1 MAKRKRRF
9 CARGK
14 YPVNPPQAMKEHCS
28 WLVAGHDYVPADGP
42 RGRRAT
48 PWSSHGALLIEV
60 CGADLAEVGATVAEL
75 IDTIEGCGDAAF
87 RLRPGGTASDRRVL
101 WTWHGWNEKM
111 CWSSPSCRCPSAR
124 RRPQTG

>member
-1 MAKRKRRF
+1 M
-9 CARGK
+9 
-14 YPVNPPQAMKEHCS
+14 NPSPQAVKEHCS

-60 CGADLAEVGATVAEL
+60 CGVDLAEVGATVAEL

-87 RLRPGGTASDRRVL
+87 RLRPGGTGSDRRVL
-101 WTWHGWNEKM
+101 WTWHGWNAKM
-111 CWSSPSCRCPSAR
+111 CWSSS
-124 RRPQTG
+124 QL